1 MVSKNG
7 FPSEALIYEAV
18 QKEEGHLN
26 ASGVLCTY
34 TGKHTGRSP
43 DAKYFVKDSITKDVI
58 DWENN
63 QEIPL
68 AVFEA
73 QEKRFKFFLNNSMV
87 YTQNVRAVRDE
98 SLSTNICVITE
109 FAKHSLFARN
119 MFIPDCSYNSEAEW
133 TIQHF
138 PSLDNTPQV
147 LISFEKKKILISGT
161 LYSGEIKKSVFTVLN
176 LTFLRDHGLPMHCS
190 VNVDKDKKNPA
201 IFFGLSGT
209 GKTTLSA
216 DENRI
221 LIGDDEHGWSKK
233 GLTNFEGGCY
243 AKTINLSKTSE
254 PQIWDA
260 CHMAGAM
267 LENVVHSSQNDLVV
281 PDFNDSKYT
290 QNSRASY
297 PTRYIHGAD
306 EDGYINEQPK
316 NIIMLTCDAFGVL
329 PAVMKLSSREA
340 VKQFLLGY
348 TAKVAGTESGI
359 TEPTATFSACF
370 GAAFLSL
377 HPTRYANV
385 LSKRMIESNTKAYLV
400 NTGWNGKGKRI
411 SLKDTRNIVDNILND
426 EIDWSDTIN
435 VPIFNLTI
443 PKNIKDV
450 LPNILDPRRSWED
463 EQLWEIK
470 AKELANLF
478 INNFEQF
485 CDNIQG
491 RDLVKFGPQ
500 I

>member
-1 MVSKNG
+1 MAMISKNG
-7 FPSEALIYEAV
+7 FPSDVLIYEAV

-26 ASGVLCTY
+26 ANGVLCTY

-43 DAKYFVKDSITKDVI
+43 DAKYFVKDSITKDIVN
-58 DWENN
+58 WENN

-68 AVFEA
+68 AIFEA
-73 QEKRFKFFLNNSMV
+73 QEKRFQFFLNNSMV
-87 YTQNVRAVRDE
+87 YTQNVRAVRDR
-98 SLSTNICVITE
+98 SLSTNIHIITE
-109 FAKHSLFARN
+109 FAKHSVFARN
-119 MFIPDCSYNSEAEW
+119 MFIPDHNHDFEAEW
-133 TIQHF
+133 TIHHF

-221 LIGDDEHGWSKK
+221 LIGDDEHGWSDK

-243 AKTINLSKTSE
+243 AKTIDLSKTSE

-260 CHMAGAM
+260 CHMPGTI
-267 LENVVHSSQNDLVV
+267 LENVVHNKKNDSVV
-281 PDFNDSKYT
+281 PDFNDPKYT

-306 EDGYINEQPK
+306 KEGYVSEQPK

-329 PAVMKLSSREA
+329 PAVMKLSSKEA

-359 TEPTATFSACF
+359 TEPKATFSACF
-370 GAAFLSL
+370 GLPFMPCHPSAYGKRLGSL
-377 HPTRYANV
+377 
-385 LSKRMIESNTKAYLV
+385 IEKTGADCWLV
-400 NTGWNGKGKRI
+400 NTGWSGGSYGVGKRMPI
-411 SLKDTRNIVDNILND
+411 NITRHIVNLILD
-426 EIDWSDTIN
+426 GTLSRCQTEIHKPTG
-435 VPIFNLTI
+435 FTI
-443 PKNIKDV
+443 PKHSEIDRKYLYPEECWNQKQEYQEK
-450 LPNILDPRRSWED
+450 LQIL
-463 EQLWEIK
+463 L
-470 AKELANLF
+470 N
-478 INNFEQF
+478 
-485 CDNIQG
+485 
-491 RDLVKFGPQ
+491 KFTEAEEGLKRNE
-500 I
+500 